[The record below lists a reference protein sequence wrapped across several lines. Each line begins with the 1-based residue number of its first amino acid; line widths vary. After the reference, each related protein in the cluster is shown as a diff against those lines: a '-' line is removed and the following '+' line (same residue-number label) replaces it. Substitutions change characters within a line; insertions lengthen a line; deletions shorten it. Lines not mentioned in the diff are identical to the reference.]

1 MRRSLRPVVLAIGL
15 AYLVWRGLTSDVYEL
30 DILMVAIVF
39 GLYAAAV
46 DFAWGYAGIL
56 LLGSALFFGL
66 GAYGAGF
73 ALDRGWEPLLIFP
86 LAMLSASVVAAVIGF
101 VAFRRGASQV
111 HFGLIGLALALAFER
126 IAVSAQDLTGGSN
139 GMIGLPRPLL
149 GGAVDLTTSTDLY
162 WVLVTVA
169 ALAILFLYALQA
181 SAWGDA
187 VRAVRMDE
195 RKAAALGYD
204 VLAIKLQVLALVAAL
219 VALSGAMFACV
230 TGTAYPA
237 LFGVALNM
245 QVLVWVA
252 LGGAGTLLG
261 PFVVAA
267 GLKVTESYLSDVALD
282 YYLLVLGIVFVVV
295 VIALPAGL
303 GGLARTLL
311 RRAGARPERG
321 ELPAELAR
329 DTKS

>member
-1 MRRSLRPVVLAIGL
+1 VRPVLLGVGL
-15 AYLVWRGLTSDVYEL
+15 AYLAWRGVTSDVYEL
-30 DILMVAIVF
+30 DILMLAVVF

-46 DFAWGYAGIL
+46 DFAWGYGGIL

-73 ALDRGWEPLLIFP
+73 ALDRGWEPLLIYP
-86 LAMLSASVVAAVIGF
+86 LAMVCASSVAVLIGF

-126 IAVSAQDLTGGSN
+126 IAVTAQDLTGGSN
-139 GMIGLPRPLL
+139 GLIGLPRPVL
-149 GGAVDLTTSTDLY
+149 GGMVDLSSSTDMY
-162 WVLVTVA
+162 TAVVAVA
-169 ALAILFLYALQA
+169 ALAVLTLYVLQG

-204 VLAIKLQVLALVAAL
+204 VVAIKLQVLALVAAL
-219 VALSGAMFACV
+219 VALAGAMFTSV

-282 YYLLVLGIVFVVV
+282 YYLLVLGVVFVVV

-311 RRAGARPERG
+311 RPVREIKR
-321 ELPAELAR
+321 
-329 DTKS
+329 S